1 MDTLLLD
8 TSTWDLTTD
17 TSGNLATVGDADRD
31 ATNGGALRL
40 AQDVA
45 ARVSSW
51 RGEVYYDTTQGIP
64 YDTILG
70 EYPNLVVLQQ
80 LYSEE
85 ALNVPGCAAA
95 LPELTYDRAGRL
107 LGGTINVSDI
117 SGNPAVVTL

>member
-17 TSGNLATVGDADRD
+17 ASGNLATVGDADRD
-31 ATNGGALRL
+31 ATNGSALRL

-45 ARVSSW
+45 TRVSSW

-85 ALNVPGCAAA
+85 ALNVPGCATA
-95 LPELTYDRAGRL
+95 LAQLTYDRTGRL